1 MRDLRFLLARPE
13 WGYRGSR
20 TPLWFLVG
28 LTVLTTARSLI
39 HVFAPDG
46 GAGSIAGIDISVA
59 RGDDIVAVFGQWGWT
74 QLLLALVGWVVIVR
88 YRFLVPAVLML
99 QLLDWGGRTL
109 VGLLKP
115 FVVDAP
121 PREPTGT
128 SSSCR
133 SSRSRCGSRCP
144 GAPTSRRSPSLA
156 RAMRPG
162 AGRGAWAARRAAA

>member
-20 TPLWFLVG
+20 ASLWFLVG

-39 HVFAPDG
+39 HVFARDG
-46 GAGSIAGIDISVA
+46 GAGSIAGIDTSVVG
-59 RGDDIVAVFGQWGWT
+59 GDNIIAVFGQWGWS

-88 YRFLVPAVLML
+88 YRFLVPAVLGL

-109 VGLLKP
+109 VAMLKP

-121 PREPTGT
+121 P
-128 SSSCR
+128 
-133 SSRSRCGSRCP
+133 P
-144 GAPTSRRSPSLA
+144 GAYGNLVFVPLVAIALWFSLPERDDTDA
-156 RAMRPG
+156 VT
-162 AGRGAWAARRAAA
+162 